1 MLPPIQPEILSANP
15 KFDALYRDL
24 CTNKLEHD
32 GTTRLDAKA
41 QKEHDAMVDELRKAR
56 VANAKQNLVRAY
68 LRTVSFRGDDL
79 PDELQ
84 ELVSI
89 IAATLQ
95 ARLAKEDA
103 HLLRDDVD
111 KFKDNIALI
120 ALVVSHAAAEDI
132 TALARIQSP
141 EQALDWRDMPTR
153 IRDRQ
158 TSIAKADAEIATTRL
173 KLVHEASD
181 LHHLYR
187 KVMETSIRLLEQ
199 TIHGSVARSTKAKAD
214 YLATVAEGMSR
225 KLQLQHSQ
233 LMNQVGSSELQDVL
247 RSKSD
252 DLGGESMTLRRRT
265 RELEEYLEEYR
276 KAQAVEGLAE
286 EYAAILRE
294 TDQVQADVERLHSAR
309 EKRN

>member
-1 MLPPIQPEILSANP
+1 
-15 KFDALYRDL
+15 
-24 CTNKLEHD
+24 
-32 GTTRLDAKA
+32 
-41 QKEHDAMVDELRKAR
+41 
-56 VANAKQNLVRAY
+56 
-68 LRTVSFRGDDL
+68 
-79 PDELQ
+79 
-84 ELVSI
+84 
-89 IAATLQ
+89 
-95 ARLAKEDA
+95 
-103 HLLRDDVD
+103 
-111 KFKDNIALI
+111 
-120 ALVVSHAAAEDI
+120 
-132 TALARIQSP
+132 
-141 EQALDWRDMPTR
+141 MPTR